1 MDLKDSDENEGR
13 SQRPGGRGDASP
25 GKYEESRSLKGCAGQ
40 KGCAG
45 VNPAT
50 RGQIALFSS
59 NSIIKIIMRV

>member
-13 SQRPGGRGDASP
+13 SQRPGGRGDANP

-50 RGQIALFSS
+50 LFSS